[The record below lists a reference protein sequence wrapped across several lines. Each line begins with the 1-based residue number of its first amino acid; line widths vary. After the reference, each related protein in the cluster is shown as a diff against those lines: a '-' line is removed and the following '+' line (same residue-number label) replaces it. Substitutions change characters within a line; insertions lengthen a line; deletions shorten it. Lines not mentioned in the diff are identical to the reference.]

1 MEGID
6 YEKDCRAALDKV
18 RTEVMARMAKCGI
31 SKRQLAIQ
39 SGVTARTV
47 FMWLNGHSVG
57 INLTTLVRFCM
68 ILGVDLK
75 LEERA

>member
-1 MEGID
+1 ME
-6 YEKDCRAALDKV
+6 
-18 RTEVMARMAKCGI
+18 KCDI

-47 FMWLNGHSVG
+47 FMWLNGHSAG
-57 INLTTLVRFCM
+57 INLTTLVRFCLT
-68 ILGVDLK
+68 LGVDLK